1 MPFPDQNENPENE
14 PMEEGNGGDYD
25 AWFCAMD
32 GQIDFLTQGFNELVA
47 QTMPGMQQQLNA
59 TFEDFGQQMQVLG
72 HQKEAI
78 LAEIRQEVQLWQQNI
93 TLQNQ
98 LQNQGT
104 EQHLVQNLEF
114 IQKHFEEILH
124 KKHENTLPIWR
135 VWFMIWMNGT
145 KTK

>member
-1 MPFPDQNENPENE
+1 
-14 PMEEGNGGDYD
+14 
-25 AWFCAMD
+25 MD
-32 GQIDFLTQGFNELVA
+32 GQIDFLTQGFNEFVA

-104 EQHLVQNLEF
+104 EQHLV
-114 IQKHFEEILH
+114 
-124 KKHENTLPIWR
+124 
-135 VWFMIWMNGT
+135 
-145 KTK
+145 